1 MHLIFIICGYI
12 STFMALVT
20 QLPQI
25 ITVIKH
31 RSAKNI
37 SYPYV
42 GFILI
47 DCIFYI
53 LYGTG
58 FLLDNNME
66 GIPVILAGV
75 TPFII
80 TTILLGLKVF
90 FRMIKHRDKTVVD
103 TASVDMA
110 TNNVG
115 L

>member
-1 MHLIFIICGYI
+1 MHIIFVICGYI
-12 STFMALVT
+12 STFMALIT

-37 SYPYV
+37 SYPYI
-42 GFILI
+42 GFILS

-80 TTILLGLKVF
+80 TTILLGLKIF
-90 FRMIKHRDKTVVD
+90 FRIIKYRKPRPD
-103 TASVDMA
+103 TYGV
-110 TNNVG
+110 TETINVPP